1 MYFYAI
7 QTKNISFLSLSK
19 KLTKKV
25 NMLPPTLLKMK
36 IKIATLNLCNGLQ
49 QKKNLVKEL
58 ITHEQIDILCMQE
71 TQINFNIDHSLLSF
85 PGYIIETEKNSLTS
99 RTGMYIN
106 NKVMYTRRQDLEGQD
121 SHLVIIDLA
130 GIYFICRP
138 HVAFATHL
146 WKGS

>member
-1 MYFYAI
+1 
-7 QTKNISFLSLSK
+7 
-19 KLTKKV
+19 
-25 NMLPPTLLKMK
+25 MK

-71 TQINFNIDHSLLSF
+71 TQINYNIDHSLLSF

-99 RTGMYIN
+99 RSGMYIN
-106 NKVMYTRRQDLEGQD
+106 NRVMYTRRQDLEGQD
-121 SHLVIIDLA
+121 SHLVIIDLV

-138 HVAFATHL
+138 HAAFATHL